1 MTRPVPLLVLAA
13 LLLATCGGSS
23 TASSQSASPPAVL
36 TMQQVEARTHGH
48 PTVLL
53 FTAQGCASC
62 VAAASALQDAA
73 GGGSEVRL
81 VGVDIDSG
89 DTPPSLAA
97 YVRAI
102 GLQSSGFVW
111 TIDSDNALA
120 RRYGITS
127 LNSTVLLDSS
137 GQARFVNQ
145 GPQDAST
152 YAQQLSGLH

>member
-53 FTAQGCASC
+53 FTAQDCASC
-62 VAAASALQDAA
+62 VATARALQDAA

-81 VGVDIDSG
+81 VGVDIDSS
-89 DTPPSLAA
+89 DTQPSLAA

-127 LNSTVLLDSS
+127 LSSTVLLDSS